1 MVATLVPLLMLAF
14 SIYRVTPGEMRT
26 INGPAQKFWDVTRA
40 KTAPVPH
47 MVIGLSQSLLLG
59 ELRGPIAPVCGP
71 FFFMDFPRFLCLEL
85 RPVPT
90 RDLHRVVLGQFV
102 FVVGPLEETTL
113 EDDRGEIYQF
123 FIVIH
128 TL

>member
-1 MVATLVPLLMLAF
+1 MVATLVPLLMQAF
-14 SIYRVTPGEMRT
+14 SIYRVTPGEMRA
-26 INGPAQKFWDVTRA
+26 INGPSEAGTEKS
-40 KTAPVPH
+40 H
-47 MVIGLSQSLLLG
+47 MVMGLSPSVLRRK
-59 ELRGPIAPVCGP
+59 LRGPVAPVCGP
-71 FFFMDFPRFLCLEL
+71 FFFMDFPRLLCLEL

-113 EDDRGEIYQF
+113 EDDRGEIYQS
-123 FIVIH
+123 FIITH